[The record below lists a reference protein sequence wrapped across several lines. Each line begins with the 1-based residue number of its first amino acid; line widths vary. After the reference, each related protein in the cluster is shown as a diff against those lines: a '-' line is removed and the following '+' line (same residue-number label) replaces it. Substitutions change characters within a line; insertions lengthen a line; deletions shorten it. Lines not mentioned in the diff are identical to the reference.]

1 VGHLQR
7 RSGKIVAI
15 KVSNYVKQ
23 EHIRQKPQR
32 NPTASAASNGNVI
45 GNNGWAHNFLSVKIG
60 LVGQS
65 TLPEISRDYIPVPAR
80 VERGGKITV
89 ANRR

>member
-15 KVSNYVKQ
+15 KVSNYIKQ
-23 EHIRQKPQR
+23 EDIRQKPQR
-32 NPTASAASNGNVI
+32 NPTAGAASKGNVI
-45 GNNGWAHNFLSVKIG
+45 GNNGWAHNFLSAKIG

-65 TLPEISRDYIPVPAR
+65 TSSEISRDYIPVSAR
-80 VERGGKITV
+80 VERGGK
-89 ANRR
+89 